1 MIRCPLCKKTKGGTC
16 TYHAL
21 KTPQELFG
29 ALAKDLEKRGAQGLV
44 RMVLAGQSTLVNLPD
59 DVLDALSEDTEKLT
73 QQFAKVLEKE
83 TFGRDDLLLLA
94 ALSLVLAALHGDDED
109 APEPTAHAETPTEA
123 TK

>member
-1 MIRCPLCKKTKGGTC
+1 VIRCPLCKKTKGGTC

-21 KTPQELFG
+21 KTPQELFA
-29 ALAKDLEKRGAQGLV
+29 ALSEDLKKRGAHGLV

-59 DVLDALSEDTEKLT
+59 EVLDALSEDTEKIT
-73 QQFAKVLEKE
+73 AQFAKVLEKE

-109 APEPTAHAETPTEA
+109 DTPPTNPATNEA